1 MSREPRAEPEA
12 EPEAGAGAEP
22 GAGPR
27 ADPDGLQGRTAIVTG
42 AGSQSSGIGNGRAA
56 AVLLARAGADVVLV
70 DAHADRMVETG
81 ELIAAQGGA
90 RAVSVT
96 ADVSREE
103 DCRRAVE
110 VAVERFG
117 RVDVLVNNVG
127 VVGPPESVVDLD
139 LDQWRR
145 VFEINV
151 TSMVLMSRYAI
162 PRMREA
168 GGGSIVNVSSLAGVL
183 THPRVTY
190 ATTKGAVLS
199 LTRSMASTHGPEGIR
214 VNAVAPGPVHT
225 PMVAAEALTEEARAA
240 RAQLVPLRIEG
251 TGWDVG
257 EAVLYLAGGRSRWVT
272 GTTLTVDGGFA
283 SDLRMTNATSVTPAP
298 GTTRD

>member
-1 MSREPRAEPEA
+1 
-12 EPEAGAGAEP
+12 
-22 GAGPR
+22 
-27 ADPDGLQGRTAIVTG
+27 
-42 AGSQSSGIGNGRAA
+42 
-56 AVLLARAGADVVLV
+56 V
-70 DAHADRMVETG
+70 DAHTDRLTET
-81 ELIAAQGGA
+81 EALIAGQHAG

-96 ADVSREE
+96 ADVSRED

-110 VAVERFG
+110 VAVEHFG

-139 LDQWRR
+139 LARWQR

-151 TSMVLMSRYAI
+151 TSMVLMSRFAI
-162 PRMREA
+162 PCMRRN

-214 VNAVAPGPVHT
+214 VNAVAPGPVYT
-225 PMVAAEALTEEARAA
+225 PMVAAEALTDDARAA
-240 RAQLVPLRIEG
+240 RAQLVPLRTEG

-257 EAVLYLAGGRSRWVT
+257 EAVLYLAGQRSRWVT
-272 GTTLTVDGGFA
+272 GTTLTVDGGFT
-283 SDLRMTNATSVTPAP
+283 SDLRMSNAASVTPEQS
-298 GTTRD
+298 TRRDQES

>member
-1 MSREPRAEPEA
+1 
-12 EPEAGAGAEP
+12 
-22 GAGPR
+22 
-27 ADPDGLQGRTAIVTG
+27 
-42 AGSQSSGIGNGRAA
+42 
-56 AVLLARAGADVVLV
+56 
-70 DAHADRMVETG
+70 
-81 ELIAAQGGA
+81 
-90 RAVSVT
+90 VSVT
-96 ADVSREE
+96 ADVSSED

-127 VVGPPESVVDLD
+127 IVGPPESVVDVD
-139 LDQWRR
+139 LDQWQR

-151 TSMVLMSRYAI
+151 TSMVLMSRFAI
-162 PRMREA
+162 PRMREN

-183 THPRVTY
+183 THPRVAY

-214 VNAVAPGPVHT
+214 VNAVAPGPVYT
-225 PMVAAEALTEEARAA
+225 PMVAAEALTEQARAA
-240 RAQLVPLRIEG
+240 RARLVPLRTEG

-257 EAVLYLAGGRSRWVT
+257 EAVLYLAGERSRWVT

-283 SDLRMTNATSVTPAP
+283 SDLRMSNATSVTPVP
-298 GTTRD
+298 TTTIGDH